1 MQLFDISYFLCVK
14 WIWVVNEC
22 TQHCKYLWN
31 IHIQWFS
38 SVNLNNLLP
47 FNLYV
52 LQWRWLEH
60 YLKKITCPISSFMLF
75 FMQVYYC
82 LKHQTLICGY
92 AFSFLRWSFVQSA
105 EKSLRQKWAS
115 VQNLHL
121 PISVTI

>member
-1 MQLFDISYFLCVK
+1 MIGALFKKNHLPYF
-14 WIWVVNEC
+14 
-22 TQHCKYLWN
+22 
-31 IHIQWFS
+31 F
-38 SVNLNNLLP
+38 
-47 FNLYV
+47 LYA
-52 LQWRWLEH
+52 
-60 YLKKITCPISSFMLF
+60 F